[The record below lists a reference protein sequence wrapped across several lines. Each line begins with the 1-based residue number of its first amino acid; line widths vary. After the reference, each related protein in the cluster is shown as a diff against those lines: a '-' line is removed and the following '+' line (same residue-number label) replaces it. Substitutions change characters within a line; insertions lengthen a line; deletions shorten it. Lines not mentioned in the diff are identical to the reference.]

1 MCRSMLMPTTGR
13 RAGPRRG
20 RARPRTGP
28 TTAPSSNPE
37 GGGGD
42 AAPAVHLRRIRMPSV
57 INNKRLLFSES
68 VMGLAFQLIP
78 AAICA
83 IPLGARGGASLYSG
97 APRTDGFTPPAAA
110 VERSH
115 KGSLLVRPFGRGGAE
130 IP

>member
-1 MCRSMLMPTTGR
+1 MCRSTLMPTTGR
-13 RAGPRRG
+13 RAGPRG
-20 RARPRTGP
+20 RAQSRTGP

-57 INNKRLLFSES
+57 INNKSLLFSES
-68 VMGLAFQLIP
+68 VMRLAFQLIP

-83 IPLGARGGASLYSG
+83 IPLGAWAGASLYSG
-97 APRTDGFTPPAAA
+97 APRTDGFTAPAAA

-115 KGSLLVRPFGRGGAE
+115 KGSLLVRPFGRG
-130 IP
+130 